1 MAIQLVSLLEENF
14 ALFSGNFL
22 TNCSADILLVAVSER
37 LDNKAYHRLG
47 KHIKIRRSLL
57 YRTVVLKKLKM
68 FRENIRNLLQ
78 YLSLVTLFFEECFS
92 FFSGK
97 AISRKQL
104 RLLVNVSICLVNQ
117 ILNVLISFPKQ
128 RHSLTVFEK
137 AAVLKNFTNF
147 IGQIF

>member
-57 YRTVVLKKLKM
+57 YSTVALKKLKM

-92 FFSGK
+92 FFFRESY
-97 AISRKQL
+97 
-104 RLLVNVSICLVNQ
+104 
-117 ILNVLISFPKQ
+117 FPKIA
-128 RHSLTVFEK
+128 STTCKCVYLFGEPNT
-137 AAVLKNFTNF
+137 
-147 IGQIF
+147 